1 MLICHIQRTSMPN
14 GRPLN
19 KGGREVKWKKVE
31 KLEVFWKTMGV
42 FHWGR
47 GSVYLGKWCP
57 MRPATW
63 VELNWKLFLGR
74 RMTLVRQERFE
85 WEMSSVLDWMRKWR
99 AILHFL
105 VPVFLPKCTKVK
117 SEFFFCQIIKF
128 FECLKEHPLSE
139 TRPRKCTSNFRL
151 SEYKQFSFRGHCGV
165 LATVPHA
172 AAPASGCLVGCG
184 GQSSSTPR
192 GVTCGE
198 GKVGLVGLVGL
209 GGWAPL
215 AN

>member
-1 MLICHIQRTSMPN
+1 M
-14 GRPLN
+14 
-19 KGGREVKWKKVE
+19 
-31 KLEVFWKTMGV
+31 
-42 FHWGR
+42 
-47 GSVYLGKWCP
+47 
-57 MRPATW
+57 
-63 VELNWKLFLGR
+63 
-74 RMTLVRQERFE
+74 
-85 WEMSSVLDWMRKWR
+85 
-99 AILHFL
+99 
-105 VPVFLPKCTKVK
+105 
-117 SEFFFCQIIKF
+117 
-128 FECLKEHPLSE
+128 
-139 TRPRKCTSNFRL
+139 
-151 SEYKQFSFRGHCGV
+151 